1 MLPAERVVEGVA
13 RARQVRPRARQPCS
27 GFTRRRRLLRL
38 HYTDMQHALDGNRF
52 RNSNIP
58 TFQQAT
64 RVNVSFIVKGA
75 AGHLIA
81 VGSGDPT
88 DPSSFTAPYRTSWR
102 GKVQAIVQ
110 PVSTEAAGTVTVVAS
125 AEGLASGSATF
136 ETIAL

>member
-1 MLPAERVVEGVA
+1 
-13 RARQVRPRARQPCS
+13 
-27 GFTRRRRLLRL
+27 
-38 HYTDMQHALDGNRF
+38 MQHALDGNRDNYVHSDIPTF
-52 RNSNIP
+52 QHSNIP